1 MITIIIKSFNRPY
14 YLDRCLRSIYTCVK
28 GNFEIK
34 ILDDGTPKKYLEVI
48 KSKFPNAKIIT
59 SSQYQ
64 DKIKA
69 IEENITKGDKIDGFT
84 IPTDLWYNE
93 VKSSSDYVLVT
104 EDDVW
109 FSDPINID
117 EVVNEMKS
125 FSIPLLK
132 LGWLGNYSDDKN
144 LIIDKLSDDLNQAQP
159 QKLFT
164 SNKFIM
170 DMFMYN
176 KYKFFTVLYKL
187 GLVDNKTKRKY
198 WSLNSILMGLYQKEY
213 WLAIWADAKGKV
225 DEKQQLRNAAAWYN
239 DNKKAVF
246 ARTNQEVL
254 KTTFKSSAT
263 GSYHEFEKNIFDVNR
278 MNFIL
283 NEAWLNNKFDAM
295 QNYPKDF
302 SDDYI
307 KSFLDK
313 ENHPDAQYEEW
324 YKWAEKF
331 RAQYRNL
338 GAKVDH

>member
-1 MITIIIKSFNRPY
+1 MTTIIIKSFNRPY
-14 YLDRCLRSIYTCVK
+14 YLERCLSSIYACVK

-34 ILDDGTPKKYLEVI
+34 ILDDGTPKKYLEVT

-69 IEENITKGDKIDGFT
+69 IEDNILKGNKIDGFT
-84 IPTDLWYNE
+84 IPTDLWFNE

-109 FSDPINID
+109 FTNPINID
-117 EVVNEMKS
+117 EVVSEMKS

-164 SNKFIM
+164 SNKFVM
-170 DMFMYN
+170 DLFMYN
-176 KYKFFTVLYKL
+176 KYKFFTILYKL
-187 GLVDNKTKRKY
+187 GLVDNKTKLKY

-213 WLAIWADAKGKV
+213 WLSIWEDAKGKV
-225 DEKQQLRNAAAWYN
+225 DEKQQLRNAAAWCHK
-239 DNKKAVF
+239 NKNAIF

-263 GSYHEFEKNIFDVNR
+263 GSYHEYGNHFDVNR
-278 MNFIL
+278 MNYIL
-283 NEAWLNNKFDAM
+283 NEAWLNKEFDAM

-313 ENHPDAQYEEW
+313 ENHPDAQYDEW
-324 YKWAEKF
+324 FKWAEKF
-331 RAQYRNL
+331 RQQYRNL
-338 GAKVDH
+338 GAEVDN

>member
-14 YLDRCLRSIYTCVK
+14 YLDRCLSSIYTCVK

-64 DKIKA
+64 DKIA
-69 IEENITKGDKIDGFT
+69 TIENNITKGDKIDGFT
-84 IPTDLWYNE
+84 IPTDLWFNE

-109 FSDPINID
+109 FTDSINID
-117 EVVNEMKS
+117 EVVNEMES

-144 LIIDKLSDDLNQAQP
+144 LIIDKLSDNLNQTQP
-159 QKLFT
+159 KKLFT
-164 SNKFIM
+164 SNKFVM
-170 DMFMYN
+170 NLFMYN
-176 KYKFFTVLYKL
+176 KYKFFTILYKL

-213 WLAIWADAKGKV
+213 WLSIWQDAKGKV
-225 DEKQQLRNAAAWYN
+225 DEKQQLRNAAAWYHK
-239 DNKKAVF
+239 NKKAIF

-263 GSYHEFEKNIFDVNR
+263 GSYHEYGNHFDVNR

-283 NEAWLNNKFDAM
+283 NEAWYNRQFDTM

-307 KSFLDK
+307 KTFLDK
-313 ENHPDAQYEEW
+313 ENHPDAQYDEW
-324 YKWAEKF
+324 FIWAEKF
-331 RAQYRNL
+331 RNQYRKL
-338 GAKVDH
+338 GAEVDN